1 MSRMA
6 NRRISRRAFAKGAL
20 AAGGLLLASRRSMA
34 ADFELR
40 QYHNQ
45 PDDSPLHKRLVE
57 MWASVKEESH
67 GRVQV
72 QTFADNNKLPGGDP
86 AALAMVVSG
95 ELDFFTLNGGSIGN
109 LVPASN
115 VQGLLFA
122 FHTPEQVFSALD
134 GDLGDYLRKEMMAK
148 GIYAIPRGCF
158 DNGMH
163 QITCSTR
170 PIRSAD
176 DLQGL
181 KIRTPDAPIYVEAW
195 KALGATPVVANIN
208 KLYETLK
215 SGAAEAQTNPLAIA
229 EFMKLYEVQKYVSMT
244 SHGWSGFNLMAS
256 MKLWPRLPVDLQ
268 QVIERNAAKY
278 VRLQRADN
286 ASLNA
291 EFRTKLAEQG
301 MIFNEADTSTFR
313 GRLAPYYARWKDT
326 IGTQA
331 WSLLEAHVGKLG

>member
-1 MSRMA
+1 MSRK
-6 NRRISRRAFAKGAL
+6 ISRRNFTRGAL
-20 AAGGLLLASRRSMA
+20 VAGGFMLVSRRASA

-40 QYHNQ
+40 QFHNQ

-57 MWASVKEESH
+57 MWAAVKQETG
-67 GRVQV
+67 GRIQV
-72 QTFADNNKLPGGDP
+72 QTFPDNNKIAGGDP
-86 AALAMVVSG
+86 AALQMVVTG

-122 FHTPEQVFSALD
+122 YRSPEQIFEALD
-134 GDLGDYLRKEMMAK
+134 GDLGDYLRREMMAK
-148 GIYAIPRGCF
+148 GLYAVPRGCF

-170 PIRSAD
+170 PIRTVD

-181 KIRTPDAPIYVEAW
+181 KIRTPDAPIYIEAW
-195 KALGATPVVANIN
+195 KALGASPVVANIN

-244 SHGWSGFNLMAS
+244 SHGWSGFNLLAS
-256 MKLWPRLPVDLQ
+256 MKLWQRMPADLQ
-268 QVIERNAAKY
+268 QAIERNAMKY
-278 VRLQRADN
+278 ARLQRADN
-286 ASLNA
+286 AAFNL
-291 EFRTKLAEQG
+291 EFRTKLAQQG
-301 MIFNEADTSTFR
+301 MIFNEADTSSFR
-313 GRLAPYYARWKDT
+313 GKLTSYYARWKDT
-326 IGTQA
+326 IGQQT